1 MLIGQVVKKYQI
13 SHRTLRYYEGLGL
26 LRSTRNTSN
35 IRKYDQEALSK
46 LEEILIYKTMHIPL
60 TDIKMIMQD
69 ANQAHLK
76 KLLEERVTGIES
88 QIQELNYSKYLIES
102 VLKSY
107 GQNDLNKQS
116 LKGFLEEQIFL
127 KRKDERWLNMVDH
140 KSKIVLEIGE
150 GLIPIAISENSESLV
165 TGIKKLREELR
176 SVHHYDLDLINLKD
190 NTKDLKAYEYRI
202 LINDAVRLKK
212 TLNETDKNKQM
223 DAILTNLKAVIL

>member
-13 SHRTLRYYEGLGL
+13 SHRTLRYYEALGL

-60 TDIKMIMQD
+60 ADIKMIMQD
-69 ANQAHLK
+69 TNQAHLK